1 MCQKTRQSQLLIHQ
15 QAFYDID
22 QLEFSLNRQRA
33 YRLFQL
39 DKGVFHYDMTL
50 IDFDIA
56 QFLQV
61 KSNSAIQAIGEKSQG
76 FIEFACFLNNPPT
89 PHFAHYQKITAKHLF
104 AFDARREVNSLM
116 PAKAEIALVR
126 IRQDCFIDCLEAME
140 RPDINEHFLR
150 QNQVFL
156 PYTLAPV
163 QHYLRQLFG
172 LVNNNS
178 PMLNMPKLRHLVL
191 EDFLPLLISSIVIS
205 STQETSLSFRAQ
217 LVHEAREYM
226 MNNLG
231 RPITLKDL
239 CQALHAGSRTIS
251 YGFQDIFG
259 ISPMAY
265 LKIMRLHSVRQ
276 VLKNAD
282 PETTKIV
289 DVANQYGFWSAGH
302 FTRDYKMLFGEL
314 PSVTLKN
321 SGKKNQVA
329 LNNINNQNNVGT
341 IYELPLLQSK

>member
-1 MCQKTRQSQLLIHQ
+1 MYQDTAKSQLFIHQ
-15 QAFYDID
+15 QEFCNID
-22 QLEFSLNRQRA
+22 QLEVALNRQRS

-39 DKGVFHYDMTL
+39 DKGMFHYEMTL
-50 IDFDIA
+50 IDFDVA

-61 KSNSAIQAIGEKSQG
+61 KSNCAVQAIGEKSPG
-76 FIEFACFLNNPPT
+76 FVEFACLLNNPPT
-89 PHFAHYQKITAKHLF
+89 PHIAHYQKITTKHLF
-104 AFDARREVNSLM
+104 AFDTQREANSLM
-116 PAKAEIALVR
+116 PAQAEIALVR
-126 IRQDCFIDCLEAME
+126 IRQDCFVDCLEAMD
-140 RPDINEHFLR
+140 RSDIDSRFLR
-150 QNQVFL
+150 QNHIFL
-156 PYTLAPV
+156 PYTLLSV
-163 QHYLRQLFG
+163 QNYLRQLFG
-172 LVNNNS
+172 LVVTQS
-178 PMLNMPKLRHLVL
+178 PILTMPRLRHLVL

-205 STQETSLSFRAQ
+205 STQETSISFRAQ

-231 RPITLKDL
+231 CPITLKDL

-282 PETTKIV
+282 SETTKII

-314 PSVTLKN
+314 PSITLKK
-321 SGKKNQVA
+321 SDHKNLAVS
-329 LNNINNQNNVGT
+329 V
-341 IYELPLLQSK
+341 P

>member
-15 QAFYDID
+15 QAFYDIN

-39 DKGVFHYDMTL
+39 GKGIFHYDMTL
-50 IDFDIA
+50 IDLDVA
-56 QFLQV
+56 QFLRV

-76 FIEFACFLNNPPT
+76 FIEFACILNDLPT
-89 PHFAHYQKITAKHLF
+89 PYFAHYQQITTKHLF
-104 AFDARREVNSLM
+104 AFDRHREANALI
-116 PAKAEIALVR
+116 PAKGEVAVVR
-126 IRQDCFIDCLEAME
+126 IRQDCFEDCLEAMD
-140 RPDINEHFLR
+140 RPDINERFLR

-172 LVNNNS
+172 LVTNNS

-191 EDFLPLLISSIVIS
+191 EDFLPLLISSIVIPRKE
-205 STQETSLSFRAQ
+205 ETSLSFRAQ

-282 PETTKIV
+282 PETTKII

-314 PSVTLKN
+314 PSAT
-321 SGKKNQVA
+321 
-329 LNNINNQNNVGT
+329 LNNKSFV
-341 IYELPLLQSK
+341 